1 MNYSQLVCDEKV
13 EKDLKNGVMEND
25 DWQIRQLDVK
35 WSSDKQMAVKNETT
49 RTTKQQFNAKTWKQ
63 KKWKGQ

>member
-63 KKWKGQ
+63 KKCKGQ